1 MTDYKGETDG
11 HLTGLGLNVRQ
22 LYEKEETCPT
32 ERRKQKGAFQ
42 EKGLLMG
49 NKLDLVI
56 NENYSKLNS
65 IDLHILSFIQNNLQ
79 LSTTLSIAKLAESC
93 NVSTATVLRMTQKLN
108 FSGYSEFKYFLKN
121 DAVRKKEENVDIIEV
136 LNQDISQ
143 TIKVFKQNRQI
154 EEIYRMIDEAENIYA
169 YGTGQGQ
176 RLMLQEVARCFLNVN
191 KKIIMVP
198 TSTELKIIKQY
209 MSKKD
214 LLFIASWSG
223 RIEKYKETLLNLEVL
238 GIPLVSITNLN
249 NNELS
254 SISKYNLYFQST
266 SVDKVMNIN
275 RSSYLTLHL
284 VLHLLYDGYINYLNS
299 I

>member
-1 MTDYKGETDG
+1 
-11 HLTGLGLNVRQ
+11 
-22 LYEKEETCPT
+22 
-32 ERRKQKGAFQ
+32 
-42 EKGLLMG
+42 MG

-79 LSTTLSIAKLAESC
+79 LSTTLSIARLAESC
-93 NVSTATVLRMTQKLN
+93 NVSTATILRMTQKLN

-121 DAVRKKEENVDIIEV
+121 DAVKKEEESVDIIEV

-176 RLMLQEVARCFLNVN
+176 RLMLQEVARCFFNVN
-191 KKIIMVP
+191 RKFIIIP
-198 TSTELKIIKQY
+198 SSTELKILKKY
-209 MSKKD
+209 MSGQD

-223 RIEKYKETLLNLEVL
+223 NIDKYRDTLLNLSVL
-238 GIPLVSITNLN
+238 GIPIISITSFN

-254 SISKYNLYFQST
+254 ALSKYNLYFQST
-266 SVDKVMNIN
+266 HVDLDMNIN

-284 VLHLLYDGYINYLNS
+284 VLHLLYDAYIDYSNHKDGS
-299 I
+299 Q